1 MSKKHVVN
9 MTLVDFLSGRRYGES
24 NVANFRFVAWLGS
37 KTLFSKEPLHLC
49 YLTWGLNHWQ
59 YTWVFFTRICIVNA
73 IMFSDL
79 LVFKVAK

>member
-9 MTLVDFLSGRRYGES
+9 VTLDGFVLGRRYGES
-24 NVANFRFVAWLGS
+24 NLANFRFVARFVS
-37 KTLFSKEPLHLC
+37 KTPFSKDPLHLC
-49 YLTWGLNHWQ
+49 YLTWRVNHWH
-59 YTWVFFTRICIVNA
+59 YTWFFFTRICIVNA